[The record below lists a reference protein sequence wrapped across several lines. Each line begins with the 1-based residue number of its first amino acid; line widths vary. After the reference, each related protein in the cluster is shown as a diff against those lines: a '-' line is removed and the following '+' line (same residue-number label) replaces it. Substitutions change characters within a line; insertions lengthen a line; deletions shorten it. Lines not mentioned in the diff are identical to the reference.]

1 MICDGRRDANEFC
14 GVILGSPLVAC
25 HYFLE
30 GERMTGRNIGLRI
43 LTLFVALTII
53 VTQVPAQSRTDSN
66 LRVSVTD
73 ATGATIIAAKISI
86 KSADGNQQLVETN
99 QNGEVLATSLK
110 PGNYII
116 RVEAEGFA
124 PKEIKDY
131 KIKPGNNRIEVRL
144 DVAGVNEVEVI
155 SEDKQ
160 ERSSDL
166 RSDKFTTVLTPAE
179 IDKLPDDPEELEEA
193 LRQMAGPGAT
203 LRVNGF
209 TGGRLPPKSQ
219 IREIRFR
226 LDPFAAENHDAS
238 FFGIDIFTKP
248 GIDNWHSSVNLGFRD
263 ESFNSRNA
271 FAPVR
276 APEQT
281 RRYAFTLDGPLWKN
295 RTSLFLAADGAD
307 NYDSSTIVAALPDG
321 QFSDVFQRPSRKLN
335 LSARIE
341 HALTKTHTARFEYQ
355 RNARI
360 QENLGV
366 GNFDLFSRAYT
377 NDQAEHVL
385 RVADSGMIGKKLLNE
400 FRFQT
405 RWQEIEN
412 TPATNDQAII
422 VLNAFSQGGA
432 QIEGTRSSRDIEI
445 ADNIDFTTG
454 KHSMRGGILFEAGHY
469 DSDNNSN
476 PGGTFTFASLED
488 FLASRPTT
496 FTQRVGDPQVKFN
509 QYQFAWYWQDNY
521 RLSKS
526 LSLSYGVRH
535 EIQSNIDDN
544 NNFAPRFGLA
554 WSPFR
559 DGKTTIRAGAGIF
572 YDWLSAPTFEQTL
585 RVDGIRQ
592 REIVVQNPGF
602 PNPFSGG
609 MQITLPPS
617 RIQISP
623 DLRMPYVAQSSVGL
637 QRDVIP
643 GLTLRANY
651 FYTRGSHLLRGRN
664 INAPLPGEGRPDPTV
679 GNITQVESTAN
690 SFTHSLNIGVNFNS
704 MKRRMFGAVNY
715 LLSKSTNEADSPF
728 SLPAN
733 NLDLSAERG
742 PAITDARHRLFGM
755 LNFEPF
761 KGIGI
766 GTMFNYSSATPYN
779 ITTGFDDNG
788 DSIIT
793 DRPDGVGRNSARG
806 ASQWNVNMRLGYSFG
821 FGNRPESNAQGAT
834 PRIVRIGGGDESIP
848 GMPSMS
854 LASKRYRME
863 FYTQVFNVLNHTNP
877 TNFSGV
883 LTSPFFGQA
892 TAALPGR
899 RLEFGTRFS
908 F

>member
-1 MICDGRRDANEFC
+1 MF
-14 GVILGSPLVAC
+14 
-25 HYFLE
+25 
-30 GERMTGRNIGLRI
+30 GRNIGIRI
-43 LTLFVALTII
+43 LSMLILLAVA
-53 VTQVPAQSRTDSN
+53 VTHVPAQNRNNSN
-66 LRVSVTD
+66 LRVSVIDT
-73 ATGATIIAAKISI
+73 TGATIIAAKVHV
-86 KSADGNQQLVETN
+86 KSADGQEKIIETN
-99 QNGEVLATSLK
+99 QNGEAVIASLK
-110 PGNYII
+110 PGDYII

-124 PKEIKDY
+124 PKEIKNQ
-131 KIKPGNNRIEVRL
+131 KLKSGNNRIEIRL

-160 ERSSDL
+160 EKSSDF

-209 TGGRLPPKSQ
+209 AGGRLPPKSQ

-226 LDPFAAENHDAS
+226 LDPFAPENHDAS

-248 GIDNWHSSVNLGFRD
+248 GIDSWHSSVNIGFRD
-263 ESFNSRNA
+263 ESLNSRNA

-281 RRYAFTLDGPLWKN
+281 RRYALTLDGPLWKN

-377 NDQAEHVL
+377 NDQAEHIL
-385 RVADSGMIGKKLLNE
+385 RVADSGTIGKKLLNE

-405 RWQEIEN
+405 RWQEVEN
-412 TPATNDQAII
+412 NSATFDQAII

-432 QIEGTRSSRDIEI
+432 QIEGKRASRDIEV
-445 ADNIDFTTG
+445 ADNIDFAVG
-454 KHSMRGGILFEAGHY
+454 KHSMRGGILFESGHY
-469 DSDNNSN
+469 DSTDNRNA
-476 PGGTFTFASLED
+476 GGTFTFASLED
-488 FLASRPTT
+488 FLANRPTT

-535 EIQSNIDDN
+535 EIQSTLDDS
-544 NNFAPRFGLA
+544 NNFAPRLGLA
-554 WSPFR
+554 WSPFK

-585 RVDGIRQ
+585 RVDGVRQ

-602 PNPFSGG
+602 PDPFSGG
-609 MQITLPPS
+609 TQITLPSS
-617 RIQISP
+617 RIQVAP
-623 DLRMPYVAQSSVGL
+623 DLKMPYVAQSSVGL
-637 QRDVIP
+637 QRDLFTGV
-643 GLTLRANY
+643 TLRANY
-651 FYTRGSHLLRGRN
+651 FYTRGVHLLRGRN
-664 INAPLPGEGRPDPTV
+664 INAPVPGEGRPDPAA
-679 GNITQVESTAN
+679 GNITQIESTAN

-704 MKRRMFGAVNY
+704 MKRRMFGAINY
-715 LLSKSTNEADSPF
+715 LLSKSTNESDSPF

-733 NLDLSAERG
+733 NFDLRAERG
-742 PAITDARHRLFGM
+742 PSISDARHRVFGM

-761 KGIGI
+761 KGISL
-766 GTMFNYSSATPYN
+766 GTMFNYSSAMPYN
-779 ITTGFDDNG
+779 ITTGFDNNG
-788 DSIIT
+788 DSIIN
-793 DRPDGVGRNSARG
+793 DRPAGVGRNSARG
-806 ASQWNVNMRLGYSFG
+806 AAQWNVNMRLGYGFG
-821 FGNRPESNAQGAT
+821 FGKRPEAAMAGGGT
-834 PRIVRIGGGDESIP
+834 PRIVRIGGGGDESVP

-863 FYTQVFNVLNHTNP
+863 FYTQVFNVFNHTNP
-877 TNFSGV
+877 TNFAGV
-883 LTSPFFGQA
+883 QTSPFFGLA

-899 RLEFGTRFS
+899 RMEFGTRFS